1 MTHNIFYSWQ
11 SDIDVSDNKNYI
23 EKCLRRAISRLSN
36 DIDFSI
42 YLDIDKATNK
52 RVGTIDIS
60 DSIFKKINTSKI
72 FVADVSIINFRT
84 KKYKKTPN
92 PNVLI
97 ELGYAA
103 RTLGWENIICV
114 FNTKYGTPEMLPFD
128 LRNRRVLLY
137 NSDKNK
143 DELVDAL
150 FSAISNTHNLNTP
163 SGIISDYYNAKID
176 TLLLTIISDFGKL
189 SFGYNNYSLTRD
201 IITEILNIDKIKLIK
216 TLTNCHLIGFQ
227 LFKNYDIVIRDLA
240 EILEKILVLKQYD
253 DSYYIPLINIIDCLR
268 LYNKNLNRRW
278 HLDKLEIISES
289 SDYSIVESNDK
300 NLPNRYILL
309 RNIENGKN
317 SGQVCDF
324 GDFHRRDHIESLLTN
339 FTLKNDSLRFYSGF
353 ICEMLEY
360 INKWIDNNG
369 GEFILDETILEYR

>member
-23 EKCLRRAISRLSN
+23 EKCLRKAISRLSN

-42 YLDIDKATNK
+42 YLAIDKATNK

-72 FVADVSIINFRT
+72 FVADVSIINFRA

-137 NSDKNK
+137 NSDKDK
-143 DELVDAL
+143 DELVNAL

-163 SGIISDYYNAKID
+163 SSIISDYYNAKID

-201 IITEILNIDKIKLIK
+201 IITEILNIDRIKLIK

-253 DSYYIPLINIIDCLR
+253 DSYYIPLIKIIDCLR

>member
-72 FVADVSIINFRT
+72 FVADVSIINFRA

-114 FNTKYGTPEMLPFD
+114 FNTKYGTPVMLPFD

-137 NSDKNK
+137 NSDKDK
-143 DELVDAL
+143 DELVNAL

-163 SGIISDYYNAKID
+163 SSIISDYYNAKID

-201 IITEILNIDKIKLIK
+201 IITEILNIDRIKLIK

-227 LFKNYDIVIRDLA
+227 LFKNY
-240 EILEKILVLKQYD
+240 
-253 DSYYIPLINIIDCLR
+253 
-268 LYNKNLNRRW
+268 
-278 HLDKLEIISES
+278 
-289 SDYSIVESNDK
+289 
-300 NLPNRYILL
+300 
-309 RNIENGKN
+309 
-317 SGQVCDF
+317 
-324 GDFHRRDHIESLLTN
+324 
-339 FTLKNDSLRFYSGF
+339 
-353 ICEMLEY
+353 ML
-360 INKWIDNNG
+360 
-369 GEFILDETILEYR
+369 

>member
-72 FVADVSIINFRT
+72 FVADVSIINFRA

-137 NSDKNK
+137 NSDKDK
-143 DELVDAL
+143 DELVNAL

-163 SGIISDYYNAKID
+163 SSIISDYYNAKID

-201 IITEILNIDKIKLIK
+201 IITEILNIDRIKLIK

-227 LFKNYDIVIRDLA
+227 LFKSYDIVIRDLT

-253 DSYYIPLINIIDCLR
+253 DRYYIPLIKIIDCLR
-268 LYNKNLNRRW
+268 IYNKELNRRGN
-278 HLDKLEIISES
+278 LDKLEIISES
-289 SDYSIVESNDK
+289 SGYSILESNDK

-309 RNIENGKN
+309 RNIENGKTF
-317 SGQVCDF
+317 GQVCDF
-324 GDFHRRDHIESLLTN
+324 GDFHRRDHINTLLTN
-339 FTLKNDSLRFYSGF
+339 FTLKEDSLRFYSGF
-353 ICEMLEY
+353 ICEMLEF

-369 GEFILDETILEYR
+369 GEFILDETLLEYR